1 MLFVGQEPV
10 PLLKRKP
17 VLMALVVTMLILAL
31 GILLLFLLFRLVC
44 AALLLSVLPWDTK
57 VLGLPRVDPDIN
69 LLSIS

>member
-1 MLFVGQEPV
+1 M

-17 VLMALVVTMLILAL
+17 VLVALMVTMVILAL

-57 VLGLPRVDPDIN
+57 VFGLPRVDPDIN
-69 LLSIS
+69 LFSIS